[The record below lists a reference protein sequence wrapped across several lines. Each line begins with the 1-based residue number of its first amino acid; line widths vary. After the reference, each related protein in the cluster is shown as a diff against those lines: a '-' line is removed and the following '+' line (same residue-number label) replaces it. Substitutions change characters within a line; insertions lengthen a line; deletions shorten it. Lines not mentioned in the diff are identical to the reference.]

1 MGLSVKKA
9 GAWLLNALLPRTC
22 AHCALD
28 LRWDAAEPLCPGCL
42 AALEPL
48 PELHCRA
55 CGLPLPDGG
64 ASCRDCRGK
73 SPLTARAAFVFNP
86 QLRSLVHALK
96 YRGRDD
102 LAPYLGGRM
111 AAAFG
116 RFPELGGHRF
126 AVAVPLHRAR
136 ARERGY
142 NQAELL
148 AARLAAEANLF
159 HLPGAA
165 ERVRDTPSQTELS
178 RGERKANMAD
188 AFRIPAPELV
198 KGRQVLIIDDVATT
212 LATLNSLAAA
222 LRASGAKSIAAF
234 TLAREPWNVIRDA
247 DDHVAI

>member
-1 MGLSVKKA
+1 MGLTIKKA

-42 AALEPL
+42 AGLEPL

-64 ASCRDCRGK
+64 ASCRDCRGR

-102 LAPYLGGRM
+102 LAPFLAGAM
-111 AAAFG
+111 ADALG
-116 RFPELGGHRF
+116 RFPELGGHGF
-126 AVAVPLHRAR
+126 SLAVPLHRAR
-136 ARERGY
+136 ARDRGY

-148 AARLAAEANLF
+148 AAALAARANLF

-178 RGERKANMAD
+178 REQRRANMEG
-188 AFRIPAPELV
+188 AFRIAKPELV
-198 KGRQVLIIDDVATT
+198 KGRAILIIDDVATT
-212 LATLNSLAAA
+212 LATLSSLAEE
-222 LRASGAKSIAAF
+222 LRKAGARSVAAF
-234 TLAREPWNVIRDA
+234 TLAREP
-247 DDHVAI
+247 

>member
-1 MGLSVKKA
+1 MGLSLKKA
-9 GAWLLNALLPRTC
+9 GAWLLHALLPRTC
-22 AHCALD
+22 AHCARD
-28 LRWDAAEPLCPGCL
+28 LRWDAAEPLCAACL

-48 PELHCRA
+48 PGLHCRA

-73 SPLTARAAFVFNP
+73 SPLTARSAFVFNP

-102 LAPYLGGRM
+102 LAPYLAGRM
-111 AAAFG
+111 AGAFG
-116 RFPELGGHRF
+116 RFPELGEHRF

-148 AARLAAEANLF
+148 AAGLAARANLF

-165 ERVRDTPSQTELS
+165 ERVRDTPSQTDLS
-178 RGERKANMAD
+178 RPERKANVAG
-188 AFRIPAPELV
+188 AFRVAAPELV
-198 KGRQVLIIDDVATT
+198 KGRAILVVDDVATT
-212 LATLNSLAAA
+212 LATLSSLSDE
-222 LRASGAKSIAAF
+222 LLKSGAKSVAAF
-234 TLAREPWNVIRDA
+234 TLAREP
-247 DDHVAI
+247 